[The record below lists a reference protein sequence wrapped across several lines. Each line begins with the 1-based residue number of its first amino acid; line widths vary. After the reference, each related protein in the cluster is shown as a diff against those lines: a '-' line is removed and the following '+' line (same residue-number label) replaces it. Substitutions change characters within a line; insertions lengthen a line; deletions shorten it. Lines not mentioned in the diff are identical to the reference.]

1 MPARQRHFL
10 RVLAEQDWIE
20 SYLATDPCLFDELLA
35 AYVARGRAKAAGAS
49 AEDLAHGDRALA
61 AIKSGDSKD
70 EDAWGRAAT
79 AIRRFGEALGEIR
92 ARPKPQHGHALRKRY
107 GRSTGHALGRNPSFR
122 CPICR
127 RTIGTH
133 KSVSTG
139 ALHFAEHTRGGFGH
153 PARNP
158 ALRCPVSGYSVEAAA
173 QFAAGRP
180 R

>member
-1 MPARQRHFL
+1 L

-92 ARPKPQHGHALRKRY
+92 ARPKPQHGHALRKR
-107 GRSTGHALGRNPSFR
+107 GFIAPVNGD
-122 CPICR
+122 CPA
-127 RTIGTH
+127 TED
-133 KSVSTG
+133 
-139 ALHFAEHTRGGFGH
+139 L
-153 PARNP
+153 
-158 ALRCPVSGYSVEAAA
+158 SVEPTDGLVVTFGEPLILTSEALKSG
-173 QFAAGRP
+173 GRVG
-180 R
+180 